1 MSFIAVQLLTG
12 LANAMFLF
20 LVASGLSLI
29 FGVTRVINFAHGSF
43 YMLGAYLTFTL
54 VRILPLG
61 PTGFYAGALL
71 ASLGVALLGG
81 IIEVS
86 LLRRIYRA
94 PPLYQLLL
102 TFAVVLLIGDSVKFL
117 WGTENRMGPS
127 PAGLSGSV
135 AILGQ
140 LFPTY
145 DLAMLLLGPALALGL
160 RQVLYHTRW
169 GILIRAA
176 TSDRE
181 MVGAL
186 GVNQAWLFTS
196 VFVLGAWLAGLAG
209 ALQVP
214 RLALTTAMDAD
225 AITDAFVV
233 VVIGGMGSP
242 FGALLGAI
250 LIGLLQAFS
259 ILLLRREVHLAI
271 VFILMA
277 GVLVLRPWGLLGRP
291 EAEAGSPA
299 ASSGTEPGPPL
310 GLPRWIWVGLVL
322 VLVLL
327 PPILPT
333 FYLWIL
339 IEIFAFALFAGSLQL
354 LVGTGGMLSF
364 GHAAYFGLGAYGAAL
379 LMRQGGLPMPAA
391 FLLGPLVGGAAAL
404 LFGTFCV
411 RLMGVYFA
419 MLTLAFSQI
428 AFAIVHQWYDF
439 TGGDNGI
446 LGVWP
451 AGLLSTPLRYYYV
464 ALVAGGG
471 GLALLGRVTG
481 SPFGVVLRA
490 ARDHPQRSR
499 AIGVNVREQRRLAFL
514 IAGLFAGLGGTIF
527 VFLKGSAFP
536 DYLSIS
542 MSIEPLVMILLGG
555 IQTLGGAVVGAGTYK
570 VLDTLITRYTSYWQ
584 AVLGAT
590 LVFLVIVF
598 PHGLIG
604 FMQRDWPR
612 SRKRPGHD

>member
-1 MSFIAVQLLTG
+1 MSLVIVQLLTG

-54 VRILPLG
+54 VTVLPLG
-61 PTGFYAGALL
+61 PVSFYAGALL

-102 TFAVVLLIGDSVKFL
+102 TFAVVLLIGDGVKFL
-117 WGTENRMGPS
+117 WGTENRTGPS
-127 PAGLSGSV
+127 PPGLSGSV
-135 AILGQ
+135 PILGQ

-145 DLAMLLLGPALALGL
+145 DLAILLLGPVVALGL
-160 RQVLYHTRW
+160 WRVLHRTRW

-186 GVNQAWLFTS
+186 GVNQAWLFTG
-196 VFVLGAWLAGLAG
+196 VFILGAWLAGLAG

-214 RLALTTAMDAD
+214 RVALTTVMDASVI
-225 AITDAFVV
+225 ADAFVV

-250 LIGLLQAFS
+250 LIGVLQAFG
-259 ILLLRREVHLAI
+259 ILLLPREFHLAI

-277 GVLVLRPWGLLGRP
+277 GVLILRPWGLLGRP
-291 EAEAGSPA
+291 ETEGGPRIVG
-299 ASSGTEPGPPL
+299 SGTGMGGKLWLPQL
-310 GLPRWIWVGLVL
+310 GRVGLVL

-327 PPILPT
+327 PPLLPT
-333 FYLWIL
+333 FYVWVL
-339 IEIFAFALFAGSLQL
+339 IEILAFTLFAGSLQL

-379 LMRQGGLPMPAA
+379 LMKQGGLPMPVA
-391 FLLGPLVGGAAAL
+391 FLLGPLVAGAAAL
-404 LFGTFCV
+404 LFGAFCV
-411 RLMGVYFA
+411 RLSGVYFA
-419 MLTLAFSQI
+419 MLTLAFAQI
-428 AFAIVHQWYDF
+428 ALAIVHQWYEV

-451 AGLLSTPLRYYYV
+451 TGFLATPLRYYYV
-464 ALVAGGG
+464 ALVAGAGG
-471 GLALLGRVTG
+471 FALLGRVTG
-481 SPFGVVLRA
+481 SPFGYTLRA
-490 ARDHPQRSR
+490 ARDHAQRCR
-499 AIGVNVREQRRLAFL
+499 AIGVNVRDHQLLAFL
-514 IAGLFAGLGGTIF
+514 VAGLFAGLGGAIF

-536 DYLSIS
+536 DYLSIP
-542 MSIEPLVMILLGG
+542 MSIESLVMILLGG
-555 IQTLGGAVVGAGTYK
+555 IHTLAGAPAGAAVYK
-570 VLDTLITRYTSYWQ
+570 VLDTGITQYTSYWQ
-584 AVLGAT
+584 AVLGT
-590 LVFLVIVF
+590 ILVFLVVAF

-604 FMQRDWPR
+604 FAQ
-612 SRKRPGHD
+612 SRWSRMRPDHD

>member
-1 MSFIAVQLLTG
+1 MSLVIVQLLTG

-43 YMLGAYLTFTL
+43 YMLGAYLTSTL
-54 VRILPLG
+54 VTVLPLG
-61 PTGFYAGALL
+61 PVSFYAGALL
-71 ASLGVALLGG
+71 ASLGVALLGSV
-81 IIEVS
+81 IEIS

-102 TFAVVLLIGDSVKFL
+102 TFALVLLIGDGVKFL

-127 PAGLSGSV
+127 PPGLSSSV
-135 AILGQ
+135 PILGQ

-145 DLAMLLLGPALALGL
+145 DLAVLLLGPVVALGL
-160 RQVLYHTRW
+160 WWVLYHTRW
-169 GILIRAA
+169 GVLIRAA

-186 GVNQAWLFTS
+186 GVNQAWLFTG
-196 VFVLGAWLAGLAG
+196 VFILGAWLAGLAG

-214 RLALTTAMDAD
+214 RVALTTVMDASV
-225 AITDAFVV
+225 ITDAFVV

-242 FGALLGAI
+242 FGALLGAV
-250 LIGLLQAFS
+250 LIGVLQAFG
-259 ILLLRREVHLAI
+259 ILLLPRELHLAI

-277 GVLVLRPWGLLGRP
+277 AVLIVRPWGLLGRP
-291 EAEAGSPA
+291 EAQAETSIV
-299 ASSGTEPGPPL
+299 SSGAGMGGKLLLPL
-310 GLPRWIWVGLVL
+310 WGRVALVL

-327 PPILPT
+327 PLILPT
-333 FYLWIL
+333 FYVWVL
-339 IEIFAFALFAGSLQL
+339 IEILAFSLFAGSLQL

-379 LMRQGGLPMPAA
+379 LMKHGGLPMPAA
-391 FLLGPLVGGAAAL
+391 FLLGPLVAGAAAL
-404 LFGTFCV
+404 LFGVFCV
-411 RLMGVYFA
+411 RLSGVYFA

-428 AFAIVHQWYDF
+428 AYAIIHQWYEF

-451 AGLLSTPLRYYYV
+451 AGLLATPLRYYYV
-464 ALVAGGG
+464 ALLAGAGGF
-471 GLALLGRVTG
+471 ALLGRVTG
-481 SPFGVVLRA
+481 SPFGYTLRA
-490 ARDHPQRSR
+490 ARDHAQRCR
-499 AIGVNVREQRRLAFL
+499 AIGVDVRGHQLLAFL

-536 DYLSIS
+536 DYLSIPV
-542 MSIEPLVMILLGG
+542 SIESLVMILLGG
-555 IQTLGGAVVGAGTYK
+555 IHTLAGAPVGAAAYK
-570 VLDTLITRYTSYWQ
+570 ILDTAITQYTSYWQ
-584 AVLGAT
+584 AVLGGILA
-590 LVFLVIVF
+590 FLVVAF

-604 FMQRDWPR
+604 YVQSRR
-612 SRKRPGHD
+612 SRVGPDRD